1 MADKDGNISVASNS
15 LAMILRYSS
24 KKEVLGLNMAE
35 KLYEN
40 KSDRR
45 DFLKK
50 LTQEGRVEGY
60 PVNMVCKDGT
70 RVVLSAHSTL
80 LCDEKGEPIG
90 VEGILEEVSQE
101 KPVTKSKERP
111 VPDLV
116 PIDENAESNFD
127 GLMKD
132 PLTGLYNY
140 QYFMICLNAE
150 IKRVERLFH
159 PTCLMMIDLDNFS
172 DYNQKN
178 GRPKGDELLKTVAGL
193 LKENLRTTDILCRQA
208 QDQFLAILLETKKD
222 EAVDLV
228 QEGQGF
234 YSGSPEGQKHH
245 LQHRD
250 VPLYSR
256 HDRPGVFSAGQCRA
270 VYGQGKRQERSLSLR
285 IRVMDETMK
294 EGAIMYK
301 DVINRIRQKAMQ
313 DPKMI
318 IFPETEDLR
327 VLKAVEI
334 IRREG
339 IAQPLLLAKED
350 MDLFQKEKFAYLLY
364 ECRKNKGMTLEE
376 SPRAY
381 GGPAFLRGH
390 DAALRLC

>member
-1 MADKDGNISVASNS
+1 MKDAIGTRLKRAVEASRNRPGKKAMDNLNAGFYVADKDGNISMVSNS
-15 LAMILRYSS
+15 LAMILRYPS

-40 KSDRR
+40 KPDRR
-45 DFLKK
+45 EFLKK
-50 LTQEGRVEGY
+50 LTAEGQVEGY

-90 VEGILEEVSQE
+90 VEGILEEVPQE

-116 PIDENAESNFD
+116 PIDENVEGNFD

-132 PLTGLYNY
+132 QLTGLYNY

-159 PTCLMMIDLDNFS
+159 PTCLMMIDVDNFS

-178 GRPKGDELLKTVAGL
+178 GRQKGDELLKTVAGL
-193 LKENLRTTDILCRQA
+193 IKREFTYDGYSLPSGPGPIFSYPSG
-208 QDQFLAILLETKKD
+208 DQEGRGFGS
-222 EAVDLV
+222 V
-228 QEGQGF
+228 QESQGL
-234 YSGSPEGQKHH
+234 YSGCPKGQKHH
-245 LQHRD
+245 LQHGD

-285 IRVMDETMK
+285 LNHRMK
-294 EGAIMYK
+294 YK
-301 DVINRIRQKAMQ
+301 
-313 DPKMI
+313 
-318 IFPETEDLR
+318 
-327 VLKAVEI
+327 
-334 IRREG
+334 
-339 IAQPLLLAKED
+339 
-350 MDLFQKEKFAYLLY
+350 
-364 ECRKNKGMTLEE
+364 
-376 SPRAY
+376 
-381 GGPAFLRGH
+381 
-390 DAALRLC
+390 